1 MKHLIKQY
9 LDSRISRR
17 QLLSGLGTLGI
28 TAAAANS
35 MAQSLAPF
43 LPAAA
48 EDAGPNPPSGSSASR
63 NVQGTGGALLVAQ
76 LKASGVGHIFFNP
89 SSGAAPFFDA
99 LVDEPQMTLIKALQ
113 EGALVA
119 MADGYA
125 KASGKTPFVI
135 CARPGFPNSMT
146 QLYNVWKDEIP
157 MVVAVDYVNRAT
169 LGEDGFEDADHL
181 ESIAHP
187 ITKWNWVAQSAD
199 KIPEVTR
206 RAFKFA
212 STMPSGPVFLAYPE
226 DILDDE
232 AQAAVIDQAKFEVS
246 MRVRPDSDLI
256 EKAARMLL
264 EAQSPVLYVG
274 DEIARCGAQKDVVEL
289 AELLGMPV
297 TRDGGTIGWSKAF
310 PTKNPLYL
318 GAALRQMRYP
328 SNVDVILNLGSRLA
342 YGERIPAGIKL
353 IQVRMD
359 PTNLAR
365 TAPTDVAIFGDL
377 KFATEDLVAAL
388 KSMATAD
395 RLRQISQDRSAKT
408 HEYTATMAKFRES
421 LGRETWNHSP
431 TSYERLGME
440 LETALDKDACVVA
453 ESDSGRKMEDFMSF
467 GGSDKQFFTTTG
479 AALGWGLPA
488 AFGVKLAHPDL
499 QVVSVVGDGAFLF
512 AGPQPLWSYA
522 RYKAPVT
529 IIVCNNRSYN
539 NERNRIWNIGGRQF
553 QTGRDMTCYL
563 GDPDIDYAKLA
574 SGFGV
579 EGEIVAEPGQLQAA
593 LQRAKRATADG
604 RPYLLDVHI
613 ERNGIGATSTWY
625 PPYSI
630 ADLRQRKV

>member
-1 MKHLIKQY
+1 MKDLIKRY
-9 LDSRISRR
+9 LDNRISRR
-17 QLLSGLGTLGI
+17 ELLSGLGTLGI
-28 TAAAANS
+28 TAATANS

-43 LPAAA
+43 LPPAA
-48 EDAGPNPPSGSSASR
+48 EEGAANALSASQ
-63 NVQGTGGALLVAQ
+63 NVKGTGGALLVAQ
-76 LKASGVGHIFFNP
+76 LKASGIEHIFFNP

-99 LVDEPQMTLIKALQ
+99 LVDEPKMHLIKALQ

-125 KASGKTPFVI
+125 KASGKAPFVI

-181 ESIAHP
+181 EMVAHP

-212 STMPSGPVFLAYPE
+212 TTMPSGPVFLAYPE

-232 AQAAVIDQAKFEVS
+232 GQAAVIDQAKFEIS
-246 MRVRPDSDLI
+246 MKVRPDPSLV

-264 EAQSPVLYVG
+264 DAQSPLVYVG
-274 DEIARCGAQKDVVEL
+274 DEVSRCGAQKEVLEL
-289 AELLGMPV
+289 AELLGIPV
-297 TRDGGTIGWSKAF
+297 TRDGGTIGWSKSF
-310 PTKNPLYL
+310 PTQHPLYL
-318 GAALRQMRYP
+318 GAALREMRYP
-328 SNVDVILNLGSRLA
+328 AHVDVTLNLGSRLS
-342 YGERIPAGIKL
+342 YGERLQPGMKL

-377 KFATEDLVAAL
+377 KFATADLVAAV

-395 RLRQISQDRSAKT
+395 RLRKISQDRMAKT
-408 HEYTATMAKFRES
+408 QEYSATMRKFRES
-421 LGRETWNHSP
+421 LGKETWNHSP
-431 TSYERLGME
+431 VSYERLGME
-440 LETALDKDACVVA
+440 LESSLDKDACVVA

-467 GGSDKQFFTTTG
+467 GGSDKQYFTTTG

-579 EGEIVAEPGQLQAA
+579 EGETVAEPAQLKPA
-593 LQRAKRATADG
+593 LERAKRATADG

-613 ERNGIGATSTWY
+613 ERNGIGANSTWH
-625 PPYSI
+625 PAYSV

>member
-1 MKHLIKQY
+1 MKGLIKQY
-9 LDSRISRR
+9 LDCQISRR

-43 LPAAA
+43 PPAAA
-48 EDAGPNPPSGSSASR
+48 EDAAANASPGLR
-63 NVQGTGGALLVAQ
+63 TIQGTGGALLVAQ
-76 LKASGVGHIFFNP
+76 LKASGIEHIFFNP
-89 SSGAAPFFDA
+89 SSGEAPFYDA
-99 LVDEPQMTLIKALQ
+99 LVDEPKVHLIKALQ

-146 QLYNVWKDEIP
+146 QLFNVWKDQIP
-157 MVVAVDYVNRAT
+157 MVVAVDYVGRAAQ
-169 LGEDGFEDADHL
+169 GEDGFEDADHL
-181 ESIAHP
+181 ENIAEP
-187 ITKWNWVAQSAD
+187 ITKWNWVAQTAD

-212 STMPSGPVFLAYPE
+212 STAPCGPVFLAYPE
-226 DILDDE
+226 DLFEDE
-232 AQAAVIDQAKFEVS
+232 ARASVIDQAKFEVS
-246 MRVRPDSDLI
+246 MKVRPDPDLV

-264 EAQSPVLYVG
+264 DARSPLLYVG
-274 DEIARCGAQKDVVEL
+274 DEVVRCGAQKDVVEL
-289 AELLGMPV
+289 AELLGIPV
-297 TRDGGTIGWSKAF
+297 TGGEGTVTWSKAF
-310 PTKNPLYL
+310 PTQHPLYI
-318 GAALRQMRYP
+318 GGYLRDLRYP
-328 SNVDVILNLGSRLA
+328 AHVDVMLNLGSRLP
-342 YGERIPAGIKL
+342 YFSKVEPGIKL
-353 IQVRMD
+353 IQVRLD

-365 TAPTDVAIFGDL
+365 TAPTDVAIFADL
-377 KFATEDLVAAL
+377 KFATADLIAAL
-388 KSMATAD
+388 RSLATAG
-395 RLRQISQDRSAKT
+395 RLREVSQERASKT
-408 HEYTATMAKFRES
+408 REYTTTMRNFRQS

-440 LETALDKDACVVA
+440 LESVLEKDTCVVA
-453 ESDSGRKMEDFMSF
+453 ENDSGRKMEDFMSF
-467 GGSDKQFFTTTG
+467 GGSDKQYFTTG
-479 AALGWGLPA
+479 GSALGWGLPA

-499 QVVSVVGDGAFLF
+499 PVVSVVGDGAFLF

-522 RYKAPVT
+522 RYMAPVT

-563 GDPDIDYAKLA
+563 GDPDIDYAKVA

-579 EGEIVAEPGQLQAA
+579 EGEVVAEPAQLQPA
-593 LQRAKRATADG
+593 LERAKRATADG

-613 ERNGIGATSTWY
+613 ERNGIGAASTWY
-625 PPYSI
+625 PPFSI
-630 ADLRQRKV
+630 AGLRQRKV

>member
-1 MKHLIKQY
+1 
-9 LDSRISRR
+9 
-17 QLLSGLGTLGI
+17 
-28 TAAAANS
+28 
-35 MAQSLAPF
+35 
-43 LPAAA
+43 
-48 EDAGPNPPSGSSASR
+48 
-63 NVQGTGGALLVAQ
+63 
-76 LKASGVGHIFFNP
+76 
-89 SSGAAPFFDA
+89 
-99 LVDEPQMTLIKALQ
+99 
-113 EGALVA
+113 
-119 MADGYA
+119 
-125 KASGKTPFVI
+125 
-135 CARPGFPNSMT
+135 
-146 QLYNVWKDEIP
+146 
-157 MVVAVDYVNRAT
+157 
-169 LGEDGFEDADHL
+169 
-181 ESIAHP
+181 
-187 ITKWNWVAQSAD
+187 
-199 KIPEVTR
+199 
-206 RAFKFA
+206 
-212 STMPSGPVFLAYPE
+212 MPSGPVFLAYPE

-232 AQAAVIDQAKFEVS
+232 AQAAVIEQSKFEIS
-246 MRVRPDSDLI
+246 MRVRPDPDLI
-256 EKAARMLL
+256 QKAARMLL
-264 EAQSPVLYVG
+264 DAHNPVLYVG
-274 DEIARCGAQKDVVEL
+274 DEIVRCGAQKEVVEL
-289 AELLGMPV
+289 AELLGLPA

-310 PTKNPLYL
+310 PTKHPLYL

-328 SNVDVILNLGSRLA
+328 AQVDVILNLGSRLA
-342 YGERIPAGIKL
+342 YGERIQAGVKL

-359 PTNLAR
+359 TTNLAR

-395 RLRQISQDRSAKT
+395 RLRKLGEDRMGKT
-408 HEYTATMAKFRES
+408 REYTTEMRKFRES
-421 LGRETWNHSP
+421 IGRETWNHSP
-431 TSYERLGME
+431 LSFERLGME
-440 LETALDKDACVVA
+440 LETALDKDACVIA

-467 GGSDKQFFTTTG
+467 GGSDKQYFTTTG

-553 QTGRDMTCYL
+553 QSGRDLTCYL
-563 GDPDIDYAKLA
+563 GDPDIDYAKVA

-579 EGEIVAEPGQLQAA
+579 EGETVTEPGQLQAA
-593 LQRAKRATADG
+593 LGRAKRATEDG

-630 ADLRQRKV
+630 ADLRTRKV

>member
-1 MKHLIKQY
+1 
-9 LDSRISRR
+9 
-17 QLLSGLGTLGI
+17 
-28 TAAAANS
+28 
-35 MAQSLAPF
+35 
-43 LPAAA
+43 
-48 EDAGPNPPSGSSASR
+48 
-63 NVQGTGGALLVAQ
+63 
-76 LKASGVGHIFFNP
+76 
-89 SSGAAPFFDA
+89 
-99 LVDEPQMTLIKALQ
+99 
-113 EGALVA
+113 
-119 MADGYA
+119 
-125 KASGKTPFVI
+125 
-135 CARPGFPNSMT
+135 
-146 QLYNVWKDEIP
+146 
-157 MVVAVDYVNRAT
+157 VDYVNRAT

-212 STMPSGPVFLAYPE
+212 TTMPSGPVFLAYPE

-232 AQAAVIDQAKFEVS
+232 AQAAVIDQAKFEIS
-246 MRVRPDSDLI
+246 MKVRPDPSLV

-264 EAQSPVLYVG
+264 DAQSPLLYVG
-274 DEIARCGAQKDVVEL
+274 DEVSRCGAQKDVLEL
-289 AELLGMPV
+289 AELLGIPV
-297 TRDGGTIGWSKAF
+297 TRDGGTIGWSKSF
-310 PTKNPLYL
+310 PTQHPLYL
-318 GAALRQMRYP
+318 GTALREMRYP
-328 SNVDVILNLGSRLA
+328 AHVDVTLNLGSRLA
-342 YGERIPAGIKL
+342 YGERLQPGMKL

-377 KFATEDLVAAL
+377 KFSTADLVAAL

-395 RLRQISQDRSAKT
+395 RLRKISQDRMSKT
-408 HEYTATMAKFRES
+408 QEYTATMRKFRES
-421 LGRETWNHSP
+421 LGKETWNHSP
-431 TSYERLGME
+431 VSYERLGME
-440 LETALDKDACVVA
+440 LESSLDKDACVVA

-467 GGSDKQFFTTTG
+467 GGSDKQYFTTTG

-529 IIVCNNRSYN
+529 LIVCNNRSYN

-579 EGEIVAEPGQLQAA
+579 EGEIVAEPAQLKPA
-593 LQRAKRATADG
+593 LDRAKRATADG

-613 ERNGIGATSTWY
+613 ERNGIGANSTWH
-625 PPYSI
+625 PAYSL

>member
-9 LDSRISRR
+9 LDSGISRR
-17 QLLSGLGTLGI
+17 ELLTGLGTLGI

-48 EDAGPNPPSGSSASR
+48 DAAGNASPASQTVKG
-63 NVQGTGGALLVAQ
+63 NGGALLVAQ
-76 LKASGVGHIFFNP
+76 LKASGVEHIFFNP

-99 LVDEPQMTLIKALQ
+99 LVDEPDMHLIKALQ

-119 MADGYA
+119 MADSYA

-146 QLYNVWKDEIP
+146 QLYNTWKDEIP
-157 MVVAVDYVNRAT
+157 MVVAADYVSRAT
-169 LGEDGFEDADHL
+169 LGEDGFQDADHL
-181 ESIAHP
+181 ELIANP
-187 ITKWNWVAQSAD
+187 ITKWTWVAQSAE

-226 DILDDE
+226 DIFDDE
-232 AQAAVIDQAKFEVS
+232 AQAAVIDQSKFEVS
-246 MRVRPDSDLI
+246 MKVRPDPDLI
-256 EKAARMLL
+256 ERAARMLL
-264 EAQSPVLYVG
+264 EAQSPLLYVG
-274 DEIARCGAQKDVVEL
+274 DEVSRCGGQKEVVEL
-289 AELLGMPV
+289 AELLGAPV

-310 PTKNPLYL
+310 PTQHPLYI
-318 GAALRQMRYP
+318 GPALREMRYP
-328 SNVDVILNLGSRLA
+328 AHVDAILNLGSRLA
-342 YGERIPAGIKL
+342 YGERMQPGIKL

-365 TAPTDVAIFGDL
+365 TAPTDAAIFGDL
-377 KFATEDLVAAL
+377 KFATADLIAAL

-395 RLRQISQDRSAKT
+395 RLRQIGQERAAKT
-408 HEYTATMAKFRES
+408 HEYTATMRKFRES
-421 LGRETWNHSP
+421 IGRETWNHSP
-431 TSYERLGME
+431 VSYERLGME
-440 LETALDKDACVVA
+440 LEKVLDKDACVVA

-467 GGSDKQFFTTTG
+467 GGSDKQFFSTSG

-529 IIVCNNRSYN
+529 IVVCNNRSYN
-539 NERNRIWNIGGRQF
+539 NERNRIWNVGGRQF

-563 GDPDIDYAKLA
+563 GDPDIDYAKIA
-574 SGFGV
+574 SAFGV
-579 EGEIVAEPGQLQAA
+579 EGEIVAEPAQLQAA
-593 LQRAKRATADG
+593 LERGKRATAEG

-625 PPYSI
+625 PPYSL

>member
-1 MKHLIKQY
+1 MKDLIKRY
-9 LDSRISRR
+9 LDNRISRR
-17 QLLSGLGTLGI
+17 DLLSGLGTLGI

-43 LPAAA
+43 LPPAA
-48 EDAGPNPPSGSSASR
+48 EEGAANAPSASQ
-63 NVQGTGGALLVAQ
+63 NVKGTGGALLVAQ
-76 LKASGVGHIFFNP
+76 LKASGIEHIFFNP

-99 LVDEPQMTLIKALQ
+99 LVDEPKMHLIKALQ

-125 KASGKTPFVI
+125 KASGKAPFVI

-181 ESIAHP
+181 EMVAHP

-212 STMPSGPVFLAYPE
+212 TTMPSGPVFLAYPE

-232 AQAAVIDQAKFEVS
+232 AQAAVIDQAKFEIS
-246 MRVRPDSDLI
+246 MKVRPDPSLV

-264 EAQSPVLYVG
+264 DAQSPLVYVG
-274 DEIARCGAQKDVVEL
+274 DEVSRCGAQKEVLEL
-289 AELLGMPV
+289 AELLGIPV
-297 TRDGGTIGWSKAF
+297 TRDAGTIGWSKSF
-310 PTKNPLYL
+310 PTQHPLYL
-318 GAALRQMRYP
+318 GAALREMRYP
-328 SNVDVILNLGSRLA
+328 AHVDVTLNLGSRLA
-342 YGERIPAGIKL
+342 YGERLQPGMKL

-377 KFATEDLVAAL
+377 KFATADLVAAV

-395 RLRQISQDRSAKT
+395 RLRKISQDRMAKT
-408 HEYTATMAKFRES
+408 QEYSATMRKFRES
-421 LGRETWNHSP
+421 LGKETWNHSP
-431 TSYERLGME
+431 VSYERLGME
-440 LETALDKDACVVA
+440 LESSLDKDACVVA

-467 GGSDKQFFTTTG
+467 GGSDKQYFTTTG

-579 EGEIVAEPGQLQAA
+579 EGETVAEPAQLKPA
-593 LQRAKRATADG
+593 LERAKRATADG

-613 ERNGIGATSTWY
+613 ERNGIGANSTWH
-625 PPYSI
+625 PAYSV

>member
-1 MKHLIKQY
+1 MKNLIKGY
-9 LDSRISRR
+9 LDNRISRR
-17 QLLSGLGTLGI
+17 ELLSGLGTLGI

-43 LPAAA
+43 LPPAGEDGAANA
-48 EDAGPNPPSGSSASR
+48 PSASQ
-63 NVQGTGGALLVAQ
+63 NVKGTGGALLVAQ
-76 LKASGVGHIFFNP
+76 LRASGIEHIFFNP

-99 LVDEPQMTLIKALQ
+99 LVDEPKMHLIKALQ

-125 KASGKTPFVI
+125 KASGKAPFVI
-135 CARPGFPNSMT
+135 CARPGFTNSMT

-212 STMPSGPVFLAYPE
+212 TTMPSGPVFLAYPE

-232 AQAAVIDQAKFEVS
+232 AQAAVIDQAKFEIS
-246 MRVRPDSDLI
+246 MKVRPDPSLV

-264 EAQSPVLYVG
+264 DAQSPLLYVG
-274 DEIARCGAQKDVVEL
+274 DEVSRCGAQKDVLEL
-289 AELLGMPV
+289 AELLGIPV
-297 TRDGGTIGWSKAF
+297 TRDGGTIGWSKSF
-310 PTKNPLYL
+310 PTQHPLYL
-318 GAALRQMRYP
+318 GTALREMRYP
-328 SNVDVILNLGSRLA
+328 AHVDVTLNLGSRLA
-342 YGERIPAGIKL
+342 YGERLQPGMKL

-377 KFATEDLVAAL
+377 KFSTADLVAAL

-395 RLRQISQDRSAKT
+395 RLRKISQERMSKT
-408 HEYTATMAKFRES
+408 QEYTATMRKFRES
-421 LGRETWNHSP
+421 LGKETWNHSP
-431 TSYERLGME
+431 VSYERLGME
-440 LETALDKDACVVA
+440 LESSLDKDACVVA

-467 GGSDKQFFTTTG
+467 GGSDKQYFTTTG

-529 IIVCNNRSYN
+529 LIVCNNRSYN

-579 EGEIVAEPGQLQAA
+579 EGEIVAEPAQLKPA
-593 LQRAKRATADG
+593 LERAKRATADG

-613 ERNGIGATSTWY
+613 ERNGIGANSTWH
-625 PPYSI
+625 PAYSV

>member
-17 QLLSGLGTLGI
+17 ELLSGLGTLGV

-43 LPAAA
+43 LPA
-48 EDAGPNPPSGSSASR
+48 EDAAAAPSSGGSASQ
-63 NVQGTGGALLVAQ
+63 NLKGTGGALLVAQ
-76 LKASGVGHIFFNP
+76 LKASGVEHVFFNP

-99 LVDEPQMTLIKALQ
+99 LVDEPEMHLIKALQ

-169 LGEDGFEDADHL
+169 LGEDGFQDADHL
-181 ESIAHP
+181 EMIAHP

-232 AQAAVIDQAKFEVS
+232 AQAAVIDQAKFDIS
-246 MRVRPDSDLI
+246 MKVRPDPALV

-264 EAQSPVLYVG
+264 DAQSPLLYVG
-274 DEIARCGAQKDVVEL
+274 DEVSRCGAQKDVVEL
-289 AELLGMPV
+289 AELLGVPV
-297 TRDGGTIGWSKAF
+297 TRDGGTIGWSKSF
-310 PTKNPLYL
+310 PTQHPLYV
-318 GAALRQMRYP
+318 GPALRQMRYP
-328 SNVDVILNLGSRLA
+328 ANVDVILNLGSRLA
-342 YGERIPAGIKL
+342 YGERMQPGIKL

-377 KFATEDLVAAL
+377 KFATADLVAAL

-395 RLRQISQDRSAKT
+395 RLRKVSEERVGKT
-408 HEYTATMAKFRES
+408 REYTMSMRKFRES
-421 LGRETWNHSP
+421 IGKETWNHSP
-431 TSYERLGME
+431 VSFERLGME
-440 LETALDKDACVVA
+440 LETALDKETCVVA

-467 GGSDKQFFTTTG
+467 GGSDKQYFATSG

-499 QVVSVVGDGAFLF
+499 PVVSVVGDGAFLF

-529 IIVCNNRSYN
+529 IIVCNNHSYN
-539 NERNRIWNIGGRQF
+539 NERNRIWNTGGREF
-553 QTGRDMTCYL
+553 QTGRDMACYL

-574 SGFGV
+574 SALGV
-579 EGEIVAEPGQLQAA
+579 EGEIVAEPAQLQAA

-613 ERNGIGATSTWY
+613 ERNGIGATSTWH
-625 PPYSI
+625 PPYSV
-630 ADLRQRKV
+630 ADLRTRKV

>member
-17 QLLSGLGTLGI
+17 ELLSGLGTLGI

-43 LPAAA
+43 LPAA
-48 EDAGPNPPSGSSASR
+48 EEGAGSAPAASQMIKGS
-63 NVQGTGGALLVAQ
+63 GGALLVAQ
-76 LKASGVGHIFFNP
+76 LKASGIEHIFFNP

-99 LVDEPQMTLIKALQ
+99 LVDEPNMHLIKAVQ

-169 LGEDGFEDADHL
+169 LGEDGFQDADHL

-226 DILDDE
+226 DIFEDE
-232 AQAAVIDQAKFEVS
+232 AQAAVIDQAKFEIS
-246 MRVRPDSDLI
+246 MRVRPDPSLV

-264 EAQSPVLYVG
+264 DAQSPVLYAG
-274 DEIARCGAQKDVVEL
+274 DEVSRCGAQKNVVEL
-289 AELLGMPV
+289 AELLGAPV
-297 TRDGGTIGWSKAF
+297 ARDSGTVSWSKSF
-310 PTKNPLYL
+310 PTQHPLYL

-328 SNVDVILNLGSRLA
+328 ANVDVILNLGSRLA
-342 YGERIPAGIKL
+342 YGERIQPGVKL

-365 TAPTDVAIFGDL
+365 TAPTDVAMFGDL
-377 KFATEDLVAAL
+377 QFATADLIAAL

-395 RLRQISQDRSAKT
+395 RLRKVSQDRAGKT
-408 HEYTATMAKFRES
+408 HEYTATMRKFRES

-431 TSYERLGME
+431 VSYERLGME

-467 GGSDKQFFTTTG
+467 GGSDKQFFSTTG

-499 QVVSVVGDGAFLF
+499 PVVGVVGDGMFLF
-512 AGPQPLWSYA
+512 SGPQPLWSYA

-553 QTGRDMTCYL
+553 QTGRDMACYL
-563 GDPDIDYAKLA
+563 GDPDVDYTKLA

-579 EGEIVAEPGQLQAA
+579 EGEIVAEPAQLQAA

-613 ERNGIGATSTWY
+613 ERNGIGAASTWH
-625 PPYSI
+625 PEYSV
-630 ADLRQRKV
+630 AGLRTRKV

>member
-17 QLLSGLGTLGI
+17 ELLSGLGALGI

-35 MAQSLAPF
+35 MAQSLAPV

-48 EDAGPNPPSGSSASR
+48 EDAGGGASSAS
-63 NVQGTGGALLVAQ
+63 QSIKGTGGALLVAQ
-76 LKASGVGHIFFNP
+76 LKASGIDHIFFNP

-99 LVDEPQMTLIKALQ
+99 LVDEPNIHLIKALQ
-113 EGALVA
+113 EGAIVA

-146 QLYNVWKDEIP
+146 QLLNVWKDEIP
-157 MVVAVDYVNRAT
+157 MVVAVDYVSRAT
-169 LGEDGFEDADHL
+169 LGEDGFQDADHL
-181 ESIAHP
+181 ESMAHP
-187 ITKWNWVAQSAD
+187 LTKWNWVAQSAE

-226 DILDDE
+226 DILDEE
-232 AQAAVIDQAKFEVS
+232 AQAAVIDQAKFEIS
-246 MRVRPDSDLI
+246 MKVRPDADLI
-256 EKAARMLL
+256 QKAARMLL
-264 EAQSPVLYVG
+264 EAQSPVVYAG
-274 DEIARCGAQKDVVEL
+274 DEIVRCGAQKDVVAL
-289 AELLGMPV
+289 AELLGVPV
-297 TRDGGTIGWSKAF
+297 TRDRGTIGWSQAF
-310 PTKNPLYL
+310 PTQHPLYL

-328 SNVDVILNLGSRLA
+328 ANVDVILNLGSRLA
-342 YGERIPAGIKL
+342 YGERIQSGIKL

-359 PTNLAR
+359 ATNLAR

-377 KFATEDLVAAL
+377 KLATADLLAAL

-395 RLRQISQDRSAKT
+395 RLRKISEERTAKT
-408 HEYTATMAKFRES
+408 HEYTASMRKFRES

-431 TSYERLGME
+431 VSFERLGME

-453 ESDSGRKMEDFMSF
+453 ESDSGRKMEDFMSL
-467 GGSDKQFFTTTG
+467 GGSDKQYFGTSG

-553 QTGRDMTCYL
+553 QTGRDMACYL

-579 EGEIVAEPGQLQAA
+579 EGEIVAEPAQLQPA

-604 RPYLLDVHI
+604 RPYLLDLHI
-613 ERNGIGATSTWY
+613 ERNGIGATSTWH

-630 ADLRQRKV
+630 ADLRQKKV

>member
-1 MKHLIKQY
+1 MQ
-9 LDSRISRR
+9 
-17 QLLSGLGTLGI
+17 
-28 TAAAANS
+28 
-35 MAQSLAPF
+35 
-43 LPAAA
+43 
-48 EDAGPNPPSGSSASR
+48 
-63 NVQGTGGALLVAQ
+63 Q
-76 LKASGVGHIFFNP
+76 LKASGVGHVFFNP

-99 LVDEPQMTLIKALQ
+99 LVDEPNITLIKALQ

-169 LGEDGFEDADHL
+169 LGEDGFEDADHM
-181 ESIAHP
+181 EMVAHP

-212 STMPSGPVFLAYPE
+212 STLPSGPVFLAYPE

-232 AQAAVIDQAKFEVS
+232 AQAAVTDQSKFEIS
-246 MRVRPDSDLI
+246 MRVRPDPDLI
-256 EKAARMLL
+256 QKAARMLL
-264 EAQSPVLYVG
+264 EAQNPILYVG
-274 DEIARCGAQKDVVEL
+274 DEIARCAAQKEVVEL
-289 AELLGMPV
+289 AELLGTPV
-297 TRDGGTIGWSKAF
+297 TRDGGTIGWSKSF
-310 PTKNPLYL
+310 PTRHPLYL
-318 GAALRQMRYP
+318 GTALRQMRYP
-328 SNVDVILNLGSRLA
+328 EGVDVILNLGSRLA
-342 YGERIPAGIKL
+342 YGERIQPGVKL

-359 PTNLAR
+359 TTNLAR

-377 KFATEDLVAAL
+377 KFAVEDLTSAL
-388 KSMATAD
+388 RSMATAD
-395 RLRQISQDRSAKT
+395 RLRSLGGDRLSKT
-408 HEYTATMAKFRES
+408 REYTTEMRKFRES

-431 TSYERLGME
+431 VSFERLGME
-440 LETALDKDACVVA
+440 LEAALDKDACVIA

-467 GGSDKQFFTTTG
+467 GGSDKQYFTTTG

-488 AFGVKLAHPDL
+488 AFGVKLAQPDL

-522 RYKAPVT
+522 RYQAPVT

-579 EGEIVAEPGQLQAA
+579 EGETVAEPGQLQTA
-593 LQRAKRATADG
+593 LARAKRATADG

-630 ADLRQRKV
+630 ADRRTRKV

>member
-1 MKHLIKQY
+1 
-9 LDSRISRR
+9 
-17 QLLSGLGTLGI
+17 
-28 TAAAANS
+28 
-35 MAQSLAPF
+35 
-43 LPAAA
+43 
-48 EDAGPNPPSGSSASR
+48 
-63 NVQGTGGALLVAQ
+63 
-76 LKASGVGHIFFNP
+76 
-89 SSGAAPFFDA
+89 
-99 LVDEPQMTLIKALQ
+99 
-113 EGALVA
+113 
-119 MADGYA
+119 
-125 KASGKTPFVI
+125 
-135 CARPGFPNSMT
+135 MT

-181 ESIAHP
+181 EMTAHP

-232 AQAAVIDQAKFEVS
+232 AQAAVIDQAKFEIS
-246 MRVRPDSDLI
+246 MRVRPDPDLI

-264 EAQSPVLYVG
+264 DAQSPVLYVG
-274 DEIARCGAQKDVVEL
+274 DEIARCGAQKEVVEL
-289 AELLGMPV
+289 AELLGVPV
-297 TRDGGTIGWSKAF
+297 TRDGGTIGWSKTF
-310 PTKNPLYL
+310 PTKHPLYL
-318 GAALRQMRYP
+318 GTALRQMRYP
-328 SNVDVILNLGSRLA
+328 ANVDVILNLGSRLA
-342 YGERIPAGIKL
+342 YGERVQPGIKL

-359 PTNLAR
+359 PANLAR

-377 KFATEDLVAAL
+377 KFATADLLAAL
-388 KSMATAD
+388 RSMATAD
-395 RLRQISQDRSAKT
+395 RLRQISKDRTDKT
-408 HEYTATMAKFRES
+408 HEYTATMRKFRES
-421 LGRETWNHSP
+421 IGRDAWNQSP
-431 TSYERLGME
+431 TSYERLGLE
-440 LETALDKDACVVA
+440 LESALDKDTCVVA

-467 GGSDKQFFTTTG
+467 GGSDKQFFSTTG

-488 AFGVKLAHPDL
+488 AFGVKLAHPNL
-499 QVVSVVGDGAFLF
+499 PVVSVVGDGAFLF

-563 GDPDIDYAKLA
+563 GDPDIDFAKAA
-574 SGFGV
+574 SAFGV
-579 EGEIVAEPGQLQAA
+579 EGEVVAEPSQLQAA
-593 LQRAKRATADG
+593 LERAKRATADG

-613 ERNGIGATSTWY
+613 QRNGIGATSTWH
-625 PPYSI
+625 PSYSI

>member
-1 MKHLIKQY
+1 MKDLLKDY
-9 LDSRISRR
+9 LDNRISRR
-17 QLLSGLGTLGI
+17 QLLSALGALGI
-28 TAAAANS
+28 TAATANS

-43 LPAAA
+43 LPAAEGGA
-48 EDAGPNPPSGSSASR
+48 AGAPSASAASR
-63 NVQGTGGALLVAQ
+63 NVQGTGGALLVQQ

-99 LVDEPQMTLIKALQ
+99 LVDEPNMTLIKALQ

-169 LGEDGFEDADHL
+169 LGEDGFEDADHM
-181 ESIAHP
+181 EMVAHP

-232 AQAAVIDQAKFEVS
+232 AQAAVIDQAKFEIS
-246 MRVRPDSDLI
+246 MRVRPDPDLI
-256 EKAARMLL
+256 QTAARMLL
-264 EAQSPVLYVG
+264 DAQSPVLYVG
-274 DEIARCGAQKDVVEL
+274 DEIARCGAQKEAVEL
-289 AELLGMPV
+289 AELLGMGV
-297 TRDGGTIGWSKAF
+297 TRDGGTIGWSKSF
-310 PTKNPLYL
+310 PTKHALYL
-318 GAALRQMRYP
+318 GSALRQMRYP
-328 SNVDVILNLGSRLA
+328 AQVDVILNLGSRLA
-342 YGERIPAGIKL
+342 YGERIQPGVKL

-359 PTNLAR
+359 ATNLAR

-377 KFATEDLVAAL
+377 KFATADLITAL

-395 RLRQISQDRSAKT
+395 RLRKIGDDRMSKT
-408 HEYTATMAKFRES
+408 REYTTEMRKFRES
-421 LGRETWNHSP
+421 LGKETWNHSP
-431 TSYERLGME
+431 VSYERLGME

-467 GGSDKQFFTTTG
+467 GGSDKQFFSTTG

-529 IIVCNNRSYN
+529 IVVCNNRSYN

-553 QTGRDMTCYL
+553 QTGRDLTCYL
-563 GDPDIDYAKLA
+563 GDPDIDYAKVA
-574 SGFGV
+574 AGFGV
-579 EGEIVAEPGQLQAA
+579 EGETVAEPAQLQAA
-593 LQRAKRATADG
+593 LGRAKRATADG
-604 RPYLLDVHI
+604 RPYLLDVYI

-630 ADLRQRKV
+630 ADLRTRKV

>member
-17 QLLSGLGTLGI
+17 ELLSGLGTLGI

-48 EDAGPNPPSGSSASR
+48 EEGAANAPSASQ
-63 NVQGTGGALLVAQ
+63 NIKGTGGALLVAQ
-76 LKASGVGHIFFNP
+76 LKASGIEHIFFNP

-99 LVDEPQMTLIKALQ
+99 LVDEPKMHLIKALQ

-135 CARPGFPNSMT
+135 CARPGFTNSMT

-226 DILDDE
+226 DILDEE
-232 AQAAVIDQAKFEVS
+232 AQAAVIDQAKFEIS
-246 MRVRPDSDLI
+246 MKVRPDPDLI
-256 EKAARMLL
+256 QRAARMLL
-264 EAQSPVLYVG
+264 EAQNPVLYVG
-274 DEIARCGAQKDVVEL
+274 DEISRCGAQKDVVEL
-289 AELLGMPV
+289 AELLGLPV
-297 TRDGGTIGWSKAF
+297 TRDGGTIGWSKSF
-310 PTKNPLYL
+310 PTKHPLYL
-318 GAALRQMRYP
+318 GANLREMRYP
-328 SNVDVILNLGSRLA
+328 GKVDVMLNLGSRLA
-342 YGERIPAGIKL
+342 YGERIQPGVKL

-359 PTNLAR
+359 AANLAR
-365 TAPTDVAIFGDL
+365 TAPTDAAIFGDL
-377 KFATEDLVAAL
+377 KFATADLIAAL

-395 RLRQISQDRSAKT
+395 RLRQIGQDRAAKT
-408 HEYTATMAKFRES
+408 HEYTATMRKFRES
-421 LGRETWNHSP
+421 IGRETWNHSP
-431 TSYERLGME
+431 VSYERLGME
-440 LETALDKDACVVA
+440 LESALDKDACVIA

-467 GGSDKQFFTTTG
+467 GGSDKQYFTTTG

-499 QVVSVVGDGAFLF
+499 PVVSVVGDGAFLF

-574 SGFGV
+574 SAFGV
-579 EGEIVAEPGQLQAA
+579 DGEIVAEPAQLQPA
-593 LQRAKRATADG
+593 LARAKRATADG

-613 ERNGIGATSTWY
+613 ERNGIGATSTWH
-625 PPYSI
+625 PEYSV
-630 ADLRQRKV
+630 AGLRTRKV

>member
-1 MKHLIKQY
+1 MKDLIKQY

-35 MAQSLAPF
+35 VAQSLAPL
-43 LPAAA
+43 LPAA
-48 EDAGPNPPSGSSASR
+48 EDGGTEGAAASR
-63 NVQGTGGALLVAQ
+63 SVKGTGGALLVAQ
-76 LKASGVGHIFFNP
+76 LKASGVEHIFFNP

-99 LVDEPQMTLIKALQ
+99 LVDEPKMQLIKALQ

-226 DILDDE
+226 DILDEE
-232 AQAAVIDQAKFEVS
+232 AQASVIDQAKFEIS
-246 MRVRPDSDLI
+246 MRVRPDPSLV

-264 EAQSPVLYVG
+264 EAQNPVLYVG
-274 DEIARCGAQKDVVEL
+274 DEIARCGAQKEVLEL
-289 AELLGMPV
+289 AELLGLPA

-310 PTKNPLYL
+310 PTKHPLYL
-318 GAALRQMRYP
+318 GAALREMRYP
-328 SNVDVILNLGSRLA
+328 GHVDVILNLGSRLA
-342 YGERIPAGIKL
+342 YGERIQPGVKL

-359 PTNLAR
+359 ATNLAR

-377 KFATEDLVAAL
+377 KFTTTDLLAAL
-388 KSMATAD
+388 RSMATAD
-395 RLRQISQDRSAKT
+395 RLRQIGQDRAAKT
-408 HEYTATMAKFRES
+408 HEYTATMRKFRES
-421 LGRETWNHSP
+421 IGRETWNHSP
-431 TSYERLGME
+431 ISFERLGME
-440 LETALDKDACVVA
+440 LESALDKDTCVIA

-467 GGSDKQFFTTTG
+467 GGPDKQYFTTTG

-499 QVVSVVGDGAFLF
+499 PVVSVVGDGAFLF

-563 GDPDIDYAKLA
+563 GDPDIDYAKAA

-579 EGEIVAEPGQLQAA
+579 EGETVAEPGQLQPA

-613 ERNGIGATSTWY
+613 ERNGIGATSTWH

>member
-17 QLLSGLGTLGI
+17 ELLSGLGTLGI

-43 LPAAA
+43 LPAA
-48 EDAGPNPPSGSSASR
+48 EDAAGNASSGSR
-63 NVQGTGGALLVAQ
+63 NVKGNGGALLVAQ
-76 LKASGVGHIFFNP
+76 LKASGIEHIFFNP

-99 LVDEPQMTLIKALQ
+99 LVDEPNMHLIKALQ
-113 EGALVA
+113 EGAIVA

-146 QLYNVWKDEIP
+146 QLYNTWKDEIP
-157 MVVAVDYVNRAT
+157 MVVAVDYVGRAT
-169 LGEDGFEDADHL
+169 LGEDGFQDADHL
-181 ESIAHP
+181 ELMAHP
-187 ITKWNWVAQSAD
+187 ITKWNWVAQSAE

-226 DILDDE
+226 DIFDEE

-246 MRVRPDSDLI
+246 MRVRPDASLI

-274 DEIARCGAQKDVVEL
+274 DEIARCGGQKEVVEL
-289 AELLGMPV
+289 AELLGLPV

-310 PTKNPLYL
+310 PTKHPLYL
-318 GAALRQMRYP
+318 GANLRELRYP
-328 SNVDVILNLGSRLA
+328 GHVDVMLNLGSRLS
-342 YGERIPAGIKL
+342 YGERIEPGIKL

-359 PTNLAR
+359 PANLAR
-365 TAPTDVAIFGDL
+365 TAPTDAAIFGDL
-377 KFATEDLVAAL
+377 KFATADLIAAL

-395 RLRQISQDRSAKT
+395 RLRKIGQERAAKT
-408 HEYTATMAKFRES
+408 HEYTATMRKFRES
-421 LGRETWNHSP
+421 IGRETWNHSP
-431 TSYERLGME
+431 VSYERLGME
-440 LETALDKDACVVA
+440 LESVLDKDACVVA

-467 GGSDKQFFTTTG
+467 GGSDKQFFSTSG

-499 QVVSVVGDGAFLF
+499 PVVAVVGDGAFLF

-539 NERNRIWNIGGRQF
+539 NERNRIWNVGGRQF
-553 QTGRDMTCYL
+553 QTGRDMACYL
-563 GDPDIDYAKLA
+563 GDPDIDYAKIA

-579 EGEIVAEPGQLQAA
+579 EGEIVAEPAQLQPA
-593 LQRAKRATADG
+593 LERAKRATAEG

-625 PPYSI
+625 PPYSV

>member
-1 MKHLIKQY
+1 MKDLLKQY
-9 LDSRISRR
+9 LDNRISRR

-35 MAQSLAPF
+35 MAQSFAPF

-48 EDAGPNPPSGSSASR
+48 EDAGGNAPSASR
-63 NVQGTGGALLVAQ
+63 NVRGSGGVLLVAQ
-76 LKASGVGHIFFNP
+76 LKASGIEHVFFNP

-99 LVDEPQMTLIKALQ
+99 LVDEPNMHLIKALQ

-181 ESIAHP
+181 EMTAHP

-246 MRVRPDSDLI
+246 MKVRPDPDLI

-264 EAQSPVLYVG
+264 DAQSPVLYVG
-274 DEIARCGAQKDVVEL
+274 DEIARCGAQKDVMEL

-297 TRDGGTIGWSKAF
+297 TRDGGTIGWSKTF
-310 PTKNPLYL
+310 PTKHPLYL
-318 GAALRQMRYP
+318 GTALRQMRYP
-328 SNVDVILNLGSRLA
+328 ANVDVILNLGSRLA
-342 YGERIPAGIKL
+342 YGERIQPGVKL

-359 PTNLAR
+359 PANLAR

-377 KFATEDLVAAL
+377 KFATADLLAAL
-388 KSMATAD
+388 RSLATAD
-395 RLRQISQDRSAKT
+395 RLRQISKDRSDKT
-408 HEYTATMAKFRES
+408 HEYTATMRKFRES
-421 LGRETWNHSP
+421 IGRDTWNQNP
-431 TSYERLGME
+431 TSYERLGLE
-440 LETALDKDACVVA
+440 LESALDKDTCVVA

-467 GGSDKQFFTTTG
+467 GGSDKQFFSTTG

-499 QVVSVVGDGAFLF
+499 PVVSVVGDGAFLF

-563 GDPDIDYAKLA
+563 GDPDIDFAKAA
-574 SGFGV
+574 SAFGV
-579 EGEIVAEPGQLQAA
+579 EGEVVAEPSQLQQA

-613 ERNGIGATSTWY
+613 QRNGIGATSTWH
-625 PPYSI
+625 PSYSI

>member
-1 MKHLIKQY
+1 MKELIKDY

-17 QLLSGLGTLGI
+17 QLLSGLGALGL
-28 TAAAANS
+28 TAAGANS
-35 MAQSLAPF
+35 LAQSLAPF
-43 LPAAA
+43 LPSAEEAAA
-48 EDAGPNPPSGSSASR
+48 GGGSTPTSR
-63 NVQGTGGALLVAQ
+63 NVQGTGGALLVQQ
-76 LKASGVGHIFFNP
+76 LKASGVWHVFFNP

-99 LVDEPQMTLIKALQ
+99 LVDEPNMTLIKALQ

-169 LGEDGFEDADHL
+169 LGEDGFEDADHM
-181 ESIAHP
+181 EMMAHP

-232 AQAAVIDQAKFEVS
+232 AQTAVIDQAKFDIS
-246 MRVRPDSDLI
+246 MRVRPDPDLI

-264 EAQSPVLYVG
+264 DAQNPVLYVG
-274 DEIARCGAQKDVVEL
+274 DEIARCGAQNDVLQL
-289 AELLGMPV
+289 AELLGMGV
-297 TRDGGTIGWSKAF
+297 TRDGGTIGWSKSF
-310 PTKNPLYL
+310 PTKHPLYL
-318 GAALRQMRYP
+318 GTALRQMRYP
-328 SNVDVILNLGSRLA
+328 GQVDLILNLGSRLA
-342 YGERIPAGIKL
+342 YGERIQPGVKL

-359 PTNLAR
+359 AANLAR
-365 TAPTDVAIFGDL
+365 TAPTDVAIFADL
-377 KFATEDLVAAL
+377 KFATEDLIAAL

-395 RLRQISQDRSAKT
+395 RLRKLGEDRTTKT
-408 HEYTATMAKFRES
+408 REYTSEMRKFRES
-421 LGRETWNHSP
+421 IGRETWNHSP
-431 TSYERLGME
+431 VSFERLGME

-563 GDPDIDYAKLA
+563 GDPDIDYAKVA
-574 SGFGV
+574 AGFGV
-579 EGEIVAEPGQLQAA
+579 DGETVAEPAQLQAA
-593 LQRAKRATADG
+593 LGRAKRSTAEG

-630 ADLRQRKV
+630 ADLRTRKV